1 MTTEFSNLT
10 SIIQNRRT
18 IKPFMMNGHKIPN
31 GHVAAILELADWAPT
46 HGYTEPWRFVVY
58 EDPAQFCAAHANIY
72 RENTSDEDFNEGV
85 FNNLLYQGDKASH
98 VIIAYMKRGKL
109 PKIPEFEEMA
119 ATACAVQNLL
129 LAATSL
135 NIASYWG
142 TGGMTLKPAM
152 KQFLQLG
159 EDDHLM
165 GVLYLGYADEHPEG
179 KRTIPLEEKVTWVK

>member
-1 MTTEFSNLT
+1 
-10 SIIQNRRT
+10 
-18 IKPFMMNGHKIPN
+18 
-31 GHVAAILELADWAPT
+31 
-46 HGYTEPWRFVVY
+46 
-58 EDPAQFCAAHANIY
+58 
-72 RENTSDEDFNEGV
+72 
-85 FNNLLYQGDKASH
+85 
-98 VIIAYMKRGKL
+98 
-109 PKIPEFEEMA
+109 
-119 ATACAVQNLL
+119 L

-159 EDDHLM
+159 EDDRVM